1 MSNFGPEDAANRE
14 VLQRLVALVT
24 RFLEPEMALTA
35 SGEGLEFTESR
46 PLGGTWALDALWN
59 RLGIGAAM
67 RRRWRAARTAPR
79 SGLRVLQQA
88 AKETSHRGRARM
100 PATALGLWG
109 ASL

>member
-1 MSNFGPEDAANRE
+1 VSNFGPEDAANRE

-67 RRRWRAARTAPR
+67 RRLLAGRLDG
-79 SGLRVLQQA
+79 SSERVA
-88 AKETSHRGRARM
+88 GTPTGR
-100 PATALGLWG
+100 
-109 ASL
+109 